1 MYNHF
6 KLVVVI
12 ALVMFSHPVLMIY
25 SSLIFLEPT
34 TQVKSSTMCRKNARL
49 NLGKKTHSLF
59 SA

>member
-25 SSLIFLEPT
+25 SSLIFLDTPT
-34 TQVKSSTMCRKNARL
+34 YYS
-49 NLGKKTHSLF
+49 GKE
-59 SA
+59 

>member
-25 SSLIFLEPT
+25 SSLIFLDTPAYY
-34 TQVKSSTMCRKNARL
+34 S
-49 NLGKKTHSLF
+49 GKE
-59 SA
+59 